1 MILSSREIRYGVD
14 RIYSTAN
21 NKEKLKQ
28 LVDYLSPITSGLGEG
43 MQDW

>member
-1 MILSSREIRYGVD
+1 MVLSSREIRYGVD

-28 LVDYLSPITSGLGEG
+28 LDYLSPITSGLGEG